1 MHDQDLN
8 DLTETLLDL
17 LSQLDAHR
25 LGEAEQ
31 YDPVSLARAI
41 GRIAGTCRGDYGDND
56 RVARE
61 VRASA
66 FDADLP
72 RVKQRPPRVI

>member
-1 MHDQDLN
+1 MYDQERN

-17 LSQLDAHR
+17 LNQLDAHR

-41 GRIAGTCRGDYGDND
+41 GRVAGTCRDSYGGND
-56 RVARE
+56 RIARE
-61 VRASA
+61 RLTLTAVRII
-66 FDADLP
+66 P
-72 RVKQRPPRVI
+72 T